1 MIVIML
7 PIYVALWIIAA
18 HIQFL
23 MRNEKR
29 QDKLWI
35 YPVFSMIAFS
45 LVGLMTML
53 Y

>member
-1 MIVIML
+1 MIVMML

-35 YPVFSMIAFS
+35 LACQCRKDREN
-45 LVGLMTML
+45 L
-53 Y
+53 YGAL

>member
-1 MIVIML
+1 MIVMML

-29 QDKLWI
+29 QDKHYGFI
-35 YPVFSMIAFS
+35 PSFR
-45 LVGLMTML
+45 
-53 Y
+53 